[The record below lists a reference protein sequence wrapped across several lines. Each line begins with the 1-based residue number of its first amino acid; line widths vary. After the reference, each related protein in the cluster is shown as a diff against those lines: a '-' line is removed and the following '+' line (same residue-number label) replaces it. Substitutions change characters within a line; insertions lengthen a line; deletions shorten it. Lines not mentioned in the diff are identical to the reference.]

1 MSLERFHKAVTEMRT
16 KQAAARDHR
25 SYSSLRANRLLARV
39 ALAKA
44 SVREMEAQRLIWNS
58 LQRSQIVAFEISG
71 EWTGRIPTRG
81 KENL

>member
-39 ALAKA
+39 TLAKA
-44 SVREMEAQRLIWNS
+44 SVRKAQRLIWNS

-81 KENL
+81 KANL